1 MNISP
6 QITTRSKYRTNNITT
21 NPTTGVWQKN
31 QCVHKLIISLFFHDR
46 NFKAQLLEEMVNRN
60 TDLATD
66 NGNRREGIPEGRK
79 SFIVAPIIAE
89 GCASHLYPVHQ
100 SNQTLHCSHRY
111 VNSKLF
117 LFRIITILDQNSKFI
132 MNIKHKK
139 SSKIG
144 GKEKKKKR
152 NLETKREDCKWR
164 AVWTRKRAV
173 QVGLVFFQSSFLEI
187 K

>member
-1 MNISP
+1 
-6 QITTRSKYRTNNITT
+6 
-21 NPTTGVWQKN
+21 
-31 QCVHKLIISLFFHDR
+31 
-46 NFKAQLLEEMVNRN
+46 MVNRN

-144 GKEKKKKR
+144 GKEKKKKETWKLSR
-152 NLETKREDCKWR
+152 RTGNGVRCGLENERFKLDWFFFK
-164 AVWTRKRAV
+164 V
-173 QVGLVFFQSSFLEI
+173 VF
-187 K
+187 